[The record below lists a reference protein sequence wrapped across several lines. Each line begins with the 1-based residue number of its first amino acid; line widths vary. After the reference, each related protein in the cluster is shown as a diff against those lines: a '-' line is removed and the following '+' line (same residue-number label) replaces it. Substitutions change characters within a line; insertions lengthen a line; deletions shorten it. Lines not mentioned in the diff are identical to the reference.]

1 MSLFARH
8 WEPDGR
14 DSLSPR
20 GRLLLSIVV
29 TGIVGFLLEFIGIE
43 VLNVFDNSDPATLYI
58 VTGIWAFG
66 LGPVIHFLRRSSMLI
81 PMAIV
86 GALFAALVLFNHYS
100 FIEWAF
106 VPGEGFRE
114 IGLRAPRIWE
124 FRDGQL
130 LGIRHPLLIALVAG
144 IIETIVVPVSI
155 VLQRLVTIGRVPKR
169 EVPLEEVE
177 ETFRSSVGSADELK
191 VKHDFGFHFMR
202 FIFFA
207 YGAYFV
213 YMIIGLL
220 VNGRTLPV
228 VEMFFINSPETV
240 NSVMKLTL
248 MIGMANLAA
257 FNRDV
262 RREAA
267 TILFIGHMISVG
279 ASLALYFAY
288 PVNPVFPNEQGFL
301 LSSVVGDGVLLV
313 VLVYYM
319 VKPRPERLDLWHME
333 DVELRSPASTVM
345 RAYFLVFA
353 SLFSLFTLAI
363 VYFRTMGN
371 PESGLGAVF
380 GGPDP
385 LVSNS
390 LTKYG
395 TLAAIGWF
403 LFARPRLRKYF
414 VPTLTLAFSFSIAA
428 TIYYGLQ
435 GTTVLISR
443 LGTEVELPWFMM
455 QHIIVDGGG
464 LLLLLAIRRWQ
475 YKVDFQIAALSPGS
489 AECVIL
495 LHHAFRETSQHPADA
510 AFETLRRIDDQ
521 VATMRGRRRGMVGF
535 PFWLVERFSPT
546 LCGLRPSFSTMSREE
561 ARRTM
566 RRYFLRPSYER
577 AKALSGELAD
587 LLASIGDIVHA
598 LLTLAYFS
606 GSHGQAQVGYVL
618 PNARKRLQPDIPTE
632 RPPDGAEPLPLPKDL
647 NDPVAHKPATP
658 EAEEVKLLTPRI
670 GSRAGANGN
679 SSVPDEVD
687 YCIIGSG
694 AGGAVLAYRI
704 AQARGGQDSIC
715 VLERGGYYAPN
726 EDFSDDE
733 MQMIRT
739 LYTDGGLQTTRSFD
753 FTILQ
758 GECVGGTT
766 VINNAVCFRMPEL
779 SRGEWESFGIETE
792 GMDSHYDRIAQEIR
806 IETVK
811 PNAVNRQVEELL
823 TKGVEGY
830 NASLAGERL
839 TPVDRV
845 AGNFNECTGCG
856 LCNLGCRR
864 LRKLSMLETY
874 IPWSRAHGVQICP
887 NVGAVACETE
897 GSGARKRV
905 TSVTVRTGHGEYKK
919 IRVRKALVVAAGAVG
934 SSRFLMRSG
943 VGGPGVG
950 KGLSCNF
957 AVPPI
962 VEFDRQINAYDGLQ
976 ISLFAV
982 PESHDAIFETTFN
995 PPGAHAI
1002 SMLHRFGRHA
1012 RMMDAYTRS
1021 ANFTAL
1027 VGGDPAGTVSFKR
1040 DFLFGRA
1047 VEWKP
1052 TENDVLRIK
1061 KAMTT
1066 IMRIAREAGA
1076 TRIHLPTIPV
1086 LEIPLDASLE
1096 SAIERFNRV
1105 LRGPDYFNFITA
1117 HPQGGNMM
1125 AADTFSERVLDTDF
1139 RVRDCENL
1147 YVCDASVFPRGVRVN
1162 PQWTIMAL
1170 ASMAGERIVAQ
1181 T

>member
-1 MSLFARH
+1 MSLFAKH

-14 DSLSPR
+14 DSLSPA

-43 VLNVFDNSDPATLYI
+43 VLNVFDNSAPATLYI

-66 LGPVIHFLRRSSMLI
+66 LGPVIYLLRRSSMLI

-86 GALFAALVLFNHYS
+86 GGLFAVLVLFNHYS
-100 FIEWAF
+100 VIEWAF
-106 VPGEGFRE
+106 VSGEGFKE

-124 FRDGQL
+124 FRNGQL
-130 LGIRHPLLIALVAG
+130 LGIQHPLLIALVAG
-144 IIETIVVPVSI
+144 LIETIVVPVSI
-155 VLQRLVTIGRVPKR
+155 FLQRLVTAGRVPTP
-169 EVPLEEVE
+169 EVSLKEVE
-177 ETFRSSVGSADELK
+177 ETFKSSVGSPDELK

-207 YGAYFV
+207 YGIYFV
-213 YMIIGLL
+213 YMVIGLL

-228 VEMFFINSPETV
+228 VDMFFINSPETV

-248 MIGMANLAA
+248 MICMANLAA

-267 TILFIGHMISVG
+267 TLLFIGHSISVG

-301 LSSVVGDGVLLV
+301 LSSVVGDGVLLI

-345 RAYFLVFA
+345 RSYFLVFA
-353 SLFSLFTLAI
+353 SLFTIFTLAI

-371 PESGLGAVF
+371 PEAGLGAVF

-414 VPTLTLAFSFSIAA
+414 VPTLTLAFTFSIVA

-475 YKVDFQIAALSPGS
+475 YKVDFQISALSPSS

-495 LHHAFRETSQHPADA
+495 LHHTFREESQNPAESA
-510 AFETLRRIDDQ
+510 SETLRRIDDQ

-535 PFWLVERFSPT
+535 PFWIVERFSPT
-546 LCGLRPSFSTMSREE
+546 LCGLRPAFSTMSREE
-561 ARRTM
+561 ARWTM
-566 RRYFLRPSYER
+566 RHYFLRPAYER
-577 AKALSGELAD
+577 ARARSAELAD
-587 LLASIGDIVHA
+587 LLSAIGDIVHA

-606 GSHGQAQVGYVL
+606 GAHGQEQVGYVL
-618 PNARKRLQPDIPTE
+618 PDARARLQPDIPTE
-632 RPPDGAEPLPLPKDL
+632 RPPDGAEPLPLPKDQH
-647 NDPVAHKPATP
+647 DPIGRKPPTP
-658 EAEEVKLLTPRI
+658 EAGQAQLLSPRL
-670 GSRAGANGN
+670 GSRAAAKGQAP
-679 SSVPDEVD
+679 VPDEVD

-704 AQARGGQDSIC
+704 AQERGGKDSIC
-715 VLERGGYYAPN
+715 VLERGGHYAPRQ
-726 EDFSDDE
+726 DFNDDE

-739 LYTDGGLQTTRSFD
+739 LYADGGLQTTRSFD

-766 VINNAVCFRMPEL
+766 VINNAVCFQMPEL
-779 SRGEWESFGIETE
+779 SRGEWESFGIET
-792 GMDSHYDRIAQEIR
+792 DKLDRHYDRVAQEIR

-811 PNAVNRQVEELL
+811 PNAVNKRVEELL
-823 TKGVEGY
+823 TKGVNGY
-830 NASLAGERL
+830 NASLAGEQL

-845 AGNFNECTGCG
+845 AGNFNECVGCG

-864 LRKLSMLETY
+864 QRKLSMLESY
-874 IPWSRAHGVQICP
+874 IPWSQGHGVHICS

-905 TSVTVRTGHGEYKK
+905 TSVTVRTGHGEYRK
-919 IRVRKALVVAAGAVG
+919 IKVRKALIVAAGAIG

-943 VGGPGVG
+943 LGGQNVG

-962 VEFDRQINAYDGLQ
+962 VEFDREINAYDGLQ
-976 ISLFAV
+976 MSLFAV

-1002 SMLHRFGRHA
+1002 SMLHRFSRHA

-1027 VGGDPAGTVSFKR
+1027 VGGDPAGQVSFKR

-1047 VEWKP
+1047 VEWAP

-1066 IMRIAREAGA
+1066 IVRIAKEAGA
-1076 TRIHLPTIPV
+1076 ARIYLPTLPI
-1086 LEIPLDASLE
+1086 LEIPLDANLDR
-1096 SAIERFNRV
+1096 AIERFNRV
-1105 LRGPDYFNFITA
+1105 LHDSSYFNFITA

-1125 AADTFSERVLDTDF
+1125 AADTFNERVLETDF

-1147 YVCDASVFPRGVRVN
+1147 YVCDASVFPRGIRVN

-1170 ASMAGERIVAQ
+1170 ASMAGEQIAAQ
-1181 T
+1181 A

>member
-1 MSLFARH
+1 MSLFAKH

-14 DSLSPR
+14 DSLSPS
-20 GRLLLSIVV
+20 GRLLLSIIV
-29 TGIVGFLLEFIGIE
+29 TGIVGFLLEYIGIE

-66 LGPVIHFLRRSSMLI
+66 LGPVIHALRRSSMI
-81 PMAIV
+81 VPMAIV
-86 GALFAALVLFNHYS
+86 GGLFAVLVLFNHYS

-114 IGLRAPRIWE
+114 VGLTSPRIWE

-130 LGIRHPLLIALVAG
+130 LGLRHPLLIALVAG

-155 VLQRLVTIGRVPKR
+155 FLQRLVTIGRVPKPA
-169 EVPLEEVE
+169 VPLKEIE
-177 ETFRSSVGSADELK
+177 ETFKGSVGSADELK
-191 VKHDFGFHFMR
+191 VKRDFGFHFMR

-207 YGAYFV
+207 YGIYFV

-220 VNGRTLPV
+220 ANGRNLPV
-228 VEMFFINSPETV
+228 VDMFFINTPETV
-240 NSVMKLTL
+240 NSVMKLVL
-248 MIGMANLAA
+248 MISMANLAA

-267 TILFIGHMISVG
+267 TLLFIGHFISVG

-288 PVNPVFPNEQGFL
+288 PVNPVFPNEPGFL
-301 LSSVVGDGVLLV
+301 LSSVIGDGVLLI

-345 RAYFLVFA
+345 RTYFLIFA
-353 SLFSLFTLAI
+353 SLFTLFTLAI
-363 VYFRTMGN
+363 VYFRTMGD
-371 PESGLGAVF
+371 PEAGLGAVF

-443 LGTEVELPWFMM
+443 LGTEVALPWFMM

-495 LHHAFRETSQHPADA
+495 LHHALRESSQKPEDS

-535 PFWLVERFSPT
+535 PFWIVERFAPT
-546 LCGLRPSFSTMSREE
+546 LCGLRPVFSTMSREE
-561 ARRTM
+561 ARWTM
-566 RRYFLRPSYER
+566 RKYFLRPRYER
-577 AKALSGELAD
+577 MKALSAELAD
-587 LLASIGDIVHA
+587 LLSNIGDIVHA
-598 LLTLAYFS
+598 LVTLAYFS
-606 GSHGQAQVGYVL
+606 SSHGQARVGYVL
-618 PNARKRLQPDIPTE
+618 PNARKRLQPDIPME
-632 RPPDGAEPLPLPKDL
+632 RPPHGAEPLPLPVDM
-647 NDPVAHKPATP
+647 NDPIGRKPPTP
-658 EAEEVKLLTPRI
+658 EAEQAKLLTPRI
-670 GSRAGANGN
+670 GSHTHATGA

-704 AQARGGQDSIC
+704 AQQRGGTDSIC

-733 MQMIRT
+733 MHMIRT
-739 LYTDGGLQTTRSFD
+739 LYSEGGLQTTRSFD

-766 VINNAVCFRMPEL
+766 VINNAVCFRMPDK
-779 SRGEWESFGIETE
+779 SKGEWEGFGFET
-792 GMDSHYDRIAQEIR
+792 DRLDPHYDRVAQEIN
-806 IETVK
+806 IEAVK
-811 PNAVNRQVEELL
+811 PNAVNQRVEELL
-823 TKGVEGY
+823 TAGVAGY
-830 NASLAGERL
+830 NASLPEDQL

-845 AGNFNECTGCG
+845 AGNFNECIGCG

-874 IPWSRAHGVQICP
+874 IPWAQARGVQICP
-887 NVGAVACETE
+887 NVGAVSCETE
-897 GSGARKRV
+897 GTGGRKRV
-905 TSVTVRTGHGEYKK
+905 TSVTVRTGYGEYKK
-919 IRVRKALVVAAGAVG
+919 IKVRKALVVAAGAVG

-943 VGGPGVG
+943 VGGAGAG

-962 VEFDRQINAYDGLQ
+962 VEFDGPVNAFDGLQ
-976 ISLFAV
+976 ISLYAI
-982 PESHDAIFETTFN
+982 PESFDAIFETTFN
-995 PPGAHAI
+995 PPGAHSI
-1002 SMLHRFGRHA
+1002 SMLHRFGNHA

-1027 VGGDPAGTVSFKR
+1027 VGGDPAGQVSFKR

-1047 VEWKP
+1047 VEWTP
-1052 TENDVLRIK
+1052 TVNDVLRIR
-1061 KAMTT
+1061 KALTT
-1066 IMRIAREAGA
+1066 IMRIAKESGA
-1076 TRIHLPTIPV
+1076 RRIYLPTLPI
-1086 LEIPLDASLE
+1086 LEIPLDANLDR
-1096 SAIERFNRV
+1096 AIERFNRV
-1105 LRGPDYFNFITA
+1105 LHDHTFFNCITA

-1125 AADTFSERVLDTDF
+1125 AADTFNERVVDLDF

-1147 YVCDASVFPRGVRVN
+1147 YVCDASVFPRGIRVN

-1170 ASMAGERIVAQ
+1170 ASMAGERIAAAG
-1181 T
+1181 